1 MTLADDLALLDAAE
15 ELTGY
20 VPDPWRDY
28 LVWVVLQPEDNPC
41 RVELVRL
48 LKDVVR

>member
-1 MTLADDLALLDAAE
+1 VPLADDLALLDAAE

-28 LVWVVLQPEDNPC
+28 LEWVILRPLDDPA

-48 LKDVVR
+48 LKDVLR